1 VSLYLYISTHL
12 QAITDATLR
21 HLELFGVSMAWS
33 VVVGL
38 VLGLLINLRPQG
50 GLSRLVLNV
59 TSAFQAVPSIA
70 VVAGAFLLLGIG
82 TLPAVVALLVYS
94 LVPVVFN
101 TVSGLGSVAPRVLLA
116 ARGIGMGPLQVLFR
130 VQVPLALPVIWGGIR
145 SAATINIG
153 TATVAAIIGGGGLGD
168 LIFAGLKL
176 RNNEAILTGALL
188 SALLAIAVDLVLALV
203 ERTQTSPGLR
213 PRR

>member
-1 VSLYLYISTHL
+1 MSLSLYVTSHL
-12 QAITDATLR
+12 QAIVDATLR

-33 VVVGL
+33 VVAGL
-38 VLGLLINLRPQG
+38 VLGLLINLRPHS
-50 GLSRLVLNV
+50 GLARVVLNV

-130 VQVPLALPVIWGGIR
+130 VQIPLALPVIWGGIR

-188 SALLAIAVDLVLALV
+188 SALLAIVVDLVLALV
-203 ERTQTSPGLR
+203 ERTLTSPGLR

>member
-1 VSLYLYISTHL
+1 MSLFDYIVRHAE
-12 QAITDATLR
+12 AIATATGR
-21 HLELFGVSMAWS
+21 HLELFCVSMVWS
-33 VVVGL
+33 VVIGL

-50 GLSRLVLNV
+50 RIAQLVLNV

-70 VVAGAFLLLGIG
+70 VVAGAFLFLGIG
-82 TLPAVVALLVYS
+82 TVPAIVALAVYS

-101 TVSGLGSVAPRVLLA
+101 TVSGLGSVAPRVLVA
-116 ARGIGMGPLQVLFR
+116 ARGIGMTPLQVLLR
-130 VQVPLALPVIWGGIR
+130 VQIPIALPVMMGGIR

-188 SALLAIAVDLVLALV
+188 SALLAIVVDLVLAAL
-203 ERTQTSPGLR
+203 ERTLTSPGLR

>member
-1 VSLYLYISTHL
+1 MSLYLYVSTHL
-12 QAITDATLR
+12 QAIVEATLR

-38 VLGLLINLRPQG
+38 VLGLLINLRPQS
-50 GLSRLVLNV
+50 GLARLVLNL

-116 ARGIGMGPLQVLFR
+116 ARGIGMGPLQVLLR
-130 VQVPLALPVIWGGIR
+130 VQIPLALPVIWGGIR

-188 SALLAIAVDLVLALV
+188 SALLAIAVDMALALA
-203 ERTQTSPGLR
+203 ERTLTSPGLR